1 MSSKHILE
9 VTETDFQYEVLAY
22 SNNVPVLVDF
32 WADWCQPCHMLTPIL
47 EKLTE
52 EAGGTF
58 RLAKVNADENP
69 SLTMQFN
76 IKGLP
81 TVKAIFKGQVV
92 ADFVGAKSEVEVR
105 EFLRSLVPSEFDLA
119 LAKGQSMLSL
129 NSWTKASLSFDK
141 VLKSNPDS
149 TEALLGLAKSQLAL
163 DNIED
168 ALRILQNFP
177 ASPEYSAAEKL
188 LVLAD
193 AMVEREFEEK
203 DEDDDLS
210 AAYFQALRL
219 ISLGNLSAAADGLL
233 ELLRQEK
240 DYRDSQA
247 KLVMI
252 GIMELMGAENEEARK
267 YRAELSSILF

>member
-163 DNIED
+163 DNIGD

-252 GIMELMGAENEEARK
+252 GILELMGAENEEARK

>member
-163 DNIED
+163 DNIGD